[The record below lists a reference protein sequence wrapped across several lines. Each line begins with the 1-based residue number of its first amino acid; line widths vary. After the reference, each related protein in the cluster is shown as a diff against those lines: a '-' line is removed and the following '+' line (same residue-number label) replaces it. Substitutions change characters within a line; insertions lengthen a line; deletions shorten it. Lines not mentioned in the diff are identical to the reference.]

1 MPFGFGK
8 KEEVAFT
15 TDLSDKDDLEEIQ
28 RIAHRL
34 DADEKVVMVAR
45 QSRLKPGGSKMTP
58 DTIFVTD
65 RRIIIRNPSALGMRE
80 SIEAIAFDKITAME
94 LQRGMMSSTIKIRAS
109 GYQGDIDAIAKDKA
123 EKMAQYI
130 RDAMDR
136 AKRAS
141 PQAAVAAAAGQQIS
155 IADELA
161 KLAKL
166 KEQGVL
172 SEAEFQQMKQELLK
186 RL

>member
-15 TDLSDKDDLEEIQ
+15 TDITDKDEVEEIQ

-34 DADEKVVMVAR
+34 DPNEKVVIVAK
-45 QSRLKPGGSKMTP
+45 QSRLKPGGSKMSP
-58 DTIFVTD
+58 DTIFITD

-80 SIEAIAFDKITAME
+80 SIESITYDKITAME
-94 LQRGMMSSTIKIRAS
+94 LERGMMSSTVKIRAS

-123 EKMAQYI
+123 EKVAQYV

-136 AKRAS
+136 AKKSQA
-141 PQAAVAAAAGQQIS
+141 PQAGVAQVS

-172 SEAEFQQMKQELLK
+172 SEAEFSQMKQELLK

>member
-8 KEEVAFT
+8 KDDGVAFT
-15 TDLSDKDDLEEIQ
+15 TDITDRDELEEIQ
-28 RIAHRL
+28 GVAHRL
-34 DADEKVVMVAR
+34 DANEKVIIVAK
-45 QSRLKPGGSKMTP
+45 QSRLKPGGSKMSP
-58 DTIFVTD
+58 DTIFITD
-65 RRIIIRNPSALGMRE
+65 RRIFIRNPSALGMRE
-80 SIEAIAFDKITAME
+80 STESITYDKITALE
-94 LQRGMMSSTIKIRAS
+94 LERGMMSSTLKIRAS

-123 EKMAQYI
+123 EKVAQYV

-136 AKRAS
+136 AKKSQA
-141 PQAAVAAAAGQQIS
+141 PQAGAQVS

-172 SEAEFQQMKQELLK
+172 SEAEFSQMKQELLK